1 MKYSIGKNNK
11 GIKQFIT
18 HESLEILNNTRDK
31 GKFTNQQWAKIR
43 KLIKRELNNAIHQPR

>member
-18 HESLEILNNTRDK
+18 HESLEILNITRDK
-31 GKFTNQQWAKIR
+31 GKFSNQQWAKIR
-43 KLIKRELNNAIHQPR
+43 KLMKRELN

>member
-1 MKYSIGKNNK
+1 MKYNIGKNNQ

-31 GKFTNQQWAKIR
+31 GKFSRQQWAKIR
-43 KLIKRELNNAIHQPR
+43 KLMKRELNNAL